1 MIRYLRASIG
11 IALASAVVA
20 IILLQTG
27 TFAGIDEAV
36 SGFLRLSAAATI
48 APTWL
53 QYGLVICIAL
63 WVAWVVVDVPK
74 FEGKLGIAALI
85 ILQAPF
91 LAYITSLFGVFV
103 SPVAGVVAGLL
114 ALGLG
119 SLYAR
124 TDAGRR
130 KQFLQIVFGQRISEE
145 SFDELLKSEEPLDF
159 NGVRMPATVL
169 VFRIGN
175 EDALEESLATD
186 AYRELVNAAL
196 EVASDFLVSRG
207 AFIESCDGCSVRAV
221 FGVPLADEKHA
232 EKAIL
237 AALDLSGKMVEF
249 NEAADQKWHGIV
261 EYQIGLQ
268 SGDVTAGAFGS
279 SRFASYCTSG
289 EVVDIAIRLAA
300 ANHIYGTHVLVGPDA
315 FLGAEHTVAMR
326 PIDLFSSTDLAA
338 RVEIY
343 EPLGAA
349 ESLDPVRKEVQDTF
363 WKALILFRE
372 EQYREA
378 EEGFRHIT
386 GLTVIDGPSEYYLR
400 RIQEI
405 WSGGSAEQASHLT
418 PLGTL

>member
-27 TFAGIDEAV
+27 SFAGIDEAV
-36 SGFLRLSAAATI
+36 RNFLRLSAGATT
-48 APTWL
+48 APVWL
-53 QYGLVICIAL
+53 HYGLVVLIAL

-74 FEGKLGIAALI
+74 FAGKLGIAALI
-85 ILQAPF
+85 MLQAPL
-91 LAYITSLFGVFV
+91 LAYITSLFGLFL
-103 SPVAGVVAGLL
+103 SPVAGVVAGLI
-114 ALGLG
+114 AAGAG

-130 KQFLQIVFGQRISEE
+130 KEFLQTVFGQRLSDH
-145 SFDELLKSEEPLDF
+145 SFDTLLRSEEPLNF
-159 NGVRMPATVL
+159 SGVRMPATVI

-175 EDALEESLATD
+175 EDALEESLPTD

-196 EVASDFLVSRG
+196 ETASDYLVSCG
-207 AFIESCDGCSVRAV
+207 AFIELCDGCSVRAV
-221 FGVPLADEKHA
+221 FGVPLADAQHS

-237 AALDLSGKMVEF
+237 AALELSGKMVEF
-249 NEAADQKWHGIV
+249 NDAADKKWHGKV
-261 EYQIGLQ
+261 DYQIGLQ

-300 ANHIYGTHVLVGPDA
+300 ANQIYGTRVLVGPDA
-315 FLGAEHTVAMR
+315 FLNAEHTVAMR

-349 ESLDPVRKEVQDTF
+349 EALDPVRKEVQDTF

-386 GLTVIDGPSEYYLR
+386 DLTVVDGPSEYYLR
-400 RIQEI
+400 RIREI
-405 WSGGSAEQASHLT
+405 WAGGSAETVSHLT